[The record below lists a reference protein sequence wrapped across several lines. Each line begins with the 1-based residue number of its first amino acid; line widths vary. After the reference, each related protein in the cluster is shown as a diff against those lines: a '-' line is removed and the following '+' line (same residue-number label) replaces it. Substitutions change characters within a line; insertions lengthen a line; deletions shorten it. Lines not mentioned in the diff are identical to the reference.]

1 MVKNRPRLTANPFF
15 SAAKPQP
22 QRYHPTDVTFR
33 ATRLKSP
40 AIPIRS
46 TSKLL
51 IRLTFG
57 KCYIDKTGCL
67 EKISKQGRFM
77 ALAATKTPHPTP
89 SLGFLTVLDY
99 GQEGLFG
106 GYLTINLSG
115 RPLEFHC
122 TAPIKPNR
130 AQEILYGPT
139 LEPYLYGEQIGLTL
153 LAKAASRPLVVCTD
167 RQAALS
173 VRDFV
178 DVPVALVIPPQDGEL
193 DDGTED
199 GSEPPAPKSQK
210 TWRIDSTHA
219 DGSDLAEFHL
229 GRNHLAVPTRLSEDR
244 RAITERLHDLG
255 ESFDLSEPFARIR
268 EAIEEARRG
277 GR

>member
-1 MVKNRPRLTANPFF
+1 
-15 SAAKPQP
+15 
-22 QRYHPTDVTFR
+22 
-33 ATRLKSP
+33 
-40 AIPIRS
+40 
-46 TSKLL
+46 
-51 IRLTFG
+51 
-57 KCYIDKTGCL
+57 
-67 EKISKQGRFM
+67 M
-77 ALAATKTPHPTP
+77 APAATKATKPTP

-106 GYLTINLSG
+106 GYLTLNLSG

-139 LEPYLYGEQIGLTL
+139 LEPYLYGEQIGMTL

-173 VRDFV
+173 VREFV

-193 DDGTED
+193 DDGAKD
-199 GSEPPAPKSQK
+199 GSESPAPESPVPKSQK
-210 TWRIDSTHA
+210 TWRIDSAHA

-255 ESFDLSEPFARIR
+255 ESFDLAEPFTRIR